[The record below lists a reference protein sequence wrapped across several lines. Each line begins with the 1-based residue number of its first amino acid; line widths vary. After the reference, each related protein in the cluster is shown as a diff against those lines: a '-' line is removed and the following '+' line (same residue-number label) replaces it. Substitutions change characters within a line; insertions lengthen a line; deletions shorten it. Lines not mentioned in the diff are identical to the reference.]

1 MLWFCAGTAGELI
14 KLYPLLRLA
23 EKRGLAWTFVS
34 TGQSAVNFWTQWDDF
49 QLPRSKAVTLIDTT
63 HDLTRSTQAL
73 AWWLR
78 CVTLRLGTVREKL
91 RQATGALPLPT
102 DHWVVHGDTL
112 STLAGA
118 ILGRRLSVPI
128 AHVEAGLRSSSL
140 LSPFPEEINRR
151 LVSRLTSRHFGQD
164 QRAVENLRQASGL
177 VLNTRGNTLYDALMA
192 VIEDPAFAT
201 ADDLPEGRYAVANLH
216 RFENL
221 NSPTRWEAHCQ
232 TLLTAASQ
240 MPTYLVLHPPT
251 QAKLEGDPI
260 TKKRLE
266 SGGVKLLPR
275 QPFTRF
281 TRLMEGAEFLLS
293 DGGSNQEECYYLGK
307 PCLLLRD
314 TTERIEGLDGGPCVL
329 SKFEAPAIAGF
340 LKDPAQ
346 FKRDPVR
353 FDRSPSELI
362 LDSLEPKP

>member
-1 MLWFCAGTAGELI
+1 MVIVQGDTST
-14 KLYPLLRLA
+14 
-23 EKRGLAWTFVS
+23 TFV
-34 TGQSAVNFWTQWDDF
+34 G
-49 QLPRSKAVTLIDTT
+49 
-63 HDLTRSTQAL
+63 AL
-73 AWWLR
+73 AAFYRNIPVGHL
-78 CVTLRLGTVREKL
+78 
-91 RQATGALPLPT
+91 
-102 DHWVVHGDTL
+102 
-112 STLAGA
+112 
-118 ILGRRLSVPI
+118 
-128 AHVEAGLRSSSL
+128 EAGLRTNDRHN
-140 LSPFPEEINRR
+140 PFPEEINRR

-164 QRAVENLRQASGL
+164 QRAVENLRRASGL

-192 VIEDPAFAT
+192 VIEDPAFAP
-201 ADDLPEGRYAVANLH
+201 AGDLPEGRYAVANLH

-221 NSPTRWEAHCQ
+221 NSATRWEAHCQ

-314 TTERIEGLDGGPCVL
+314 TTERVEGLDGGPCVL

-340 LKDPAQ
+340 LKDPTQ